1 MSCTGGAAAAKLAK
15 TDSTPLPA
23 GTRVE
28 VHRDEEWNTGTVA
41 ECDFSS
47 FPDGVGVP
55 YLVRLDEGSKM
66 IFALAEAI
74 RPLPNFFDYLND
86 DLLRM
91 VVWATTEGGVVRPP
105 AALRG
110 VDQRLRTIVNGTRI
124 WRDEWVDGWME
135 RCTLLG
141 EMEFATR
148 SRYEAG
154 GIMSIDKKI
163 ENRLMHALTNKNSR
177 WLPARLIAQPLE

>member
-1 MSCTGGAAAAKLAK
+1 MLQQQARQDGQG
-15 TDSTPLPA
+15 TDLPV

-28 VHRDEEWNTGTVA
+28 VRCDEEWSTGTVA
-41 ECDFSS
+41 ECDFSKLYTLI
-47 FPDGVGVP
+47 VGVP

-74 RPLPNFFDYLND
+74 KPLPNFFDYLND

-124 WRDEWVDGWME
+124 WRDEWVDARME
-135 RCTLLG
+135 RVQLEG
-141 EMEFATR
+141 RDWATR
-148 SRYEAG
+148 S
-154 GIMSIDKKI
+154 
-163 ENRLMHALTNKNSR
+163 T
-177 WLPARLIAQPLE
+177 